1 MSGLADALA
10 AFGFTPARPAEGGS
24 AAPSLTDKDRQTDFV
39 PVVPVAEN
47 QTGTRKAAP
56 LLAVPV
62 VPVVPDKKT
71 KVESDEGNAGGLLG
85 VSWGETHTAHKGMGS
100 VQCGTCE
107 AYRVDH
113 INPMAGLGRCGHDL
127 AYRRGEVLRYPRA
140 WRECDR
146 WQGMGPPEGDPCT
159 GR

>member
-71 KVESDEGNAGGLLG
+71 KVESD
-85 VSWGETHTAHKGMGS
+85 V
-100 VQCGTCE
+100 
-107 AYRVDH
+107 
-113 INPMAGLGRCGHDL
+113 
-127 AYRRGEVLRYPRA
+127 
-140 WRECDR
+140 
-146 WQGMGPPEGDPCT
+146 
-159 GR
+159 